1 MFGPRRDGNEN
12 RCAGFTL
19 IEVLV
24 ALAVVAICLPA
35 VGSLLATNLRGTI
48 KVEERMKL
56 LAAYRTLEAN
66 VLDRSRLLPGLQA
79 GQLGTTSWSI
89 EIRLLR
95 EDETGIGTGPWLP
108 RAIVT
113 TLRARSGETLRIEA
127 IRLGSN
133 RIR

>member
-1 MFGPRRDGNEN
+1 LFGPRRDGDEN
-12 RCAGFTL
+12 ARAGFTL

-35 VGSLLATNLRGTI
+35 VGALLATNVRGTI
-48 KVEERMKL
+48 KVEERMQL

-66 VLDRSRLLPGLQA
+66 ILDRSRLLPGLQA

-113 TLRARSGETLRIEA
+113 TLRGRSGETLRIEA